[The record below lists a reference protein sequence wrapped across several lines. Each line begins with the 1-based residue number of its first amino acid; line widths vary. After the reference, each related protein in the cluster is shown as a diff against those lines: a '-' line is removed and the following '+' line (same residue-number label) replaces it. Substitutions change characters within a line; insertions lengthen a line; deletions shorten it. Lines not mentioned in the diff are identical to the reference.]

1 MAVSDQGAAGED
13 PAAQAE
19 REASRVAVAL
29 RPPPVGLE
37 AAPVAPQAGA
47 ERVAQERAAKPATE
61 RVAQERVA
69 KLVTERVA

>member
-1 MAVSDQGAAGED
+1 
-13 PAAQAE
+13 
-19 REASRVAVAL
+19 
-29 RPPPVGLE
+29 VGLE
-37 AAPVAPQAGA
+37 VAPVAPQAGA